1 MGQTLVLC
9 GDCVSTGHVTCE
21 GEQSRFV
28 TSHGLA
34 FDVKPVNDSLAVVE
48 HRLGKTLSALRVLL
62 SKNPLLTGSGKRVGN
77 SGSRPAII
85 SVFLIYRASSSAGS
99 S

>member
-34 FDVKPVNDSLAVVE
+34 FDMKPVNDSLAVVE
-48 HRLGKTLSALRVLL
+48 LLGKTLSALRVLL

>member
-34 FDVKPVNDSLAVVE
+34 FDMKPVNDSLAVVE
-48 HRLGKTLSALRVLL
+48 QDPVCFKSATFQEPTANRLWEKGGKFWVKARYYICVSNL
-62 SKNPLLTGSGKRVGN
+62 
-77 SGSRPAII
+77 
-85 SVFLIYRASSSAGS
+85 
-99 S
+99 